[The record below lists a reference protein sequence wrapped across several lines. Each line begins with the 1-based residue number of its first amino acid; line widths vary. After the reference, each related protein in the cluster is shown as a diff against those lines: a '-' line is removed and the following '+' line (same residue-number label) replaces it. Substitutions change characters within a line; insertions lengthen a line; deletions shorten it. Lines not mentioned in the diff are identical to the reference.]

1 MFCEIDKYAAT
12 SYCAVHGVNPS
23 LNLGDITK
31 ADEKSVPDFNVMVGG
46 SPCQDFSIAGKQGGA
61 MWRCSVCGHE
71 YNPLEAHY
79 TKRDRCPK
87 CGSKEIEKTR
97 SSLIVEWLRFLY
109 EKKPRFAIYE
119 NVKNLVGAKF
129 RQTFDMFV
137 RELEDYGYNVYWQ
150 VIDAKNQGVPQHRE
164 RVYCVI
170 IRKDLDNGLFRFPD
184 SIPLKRTL
192 MDLCERNVHERYY
205 LPDNKVTQMISP
217 PQASYCITSTYH
229 KGIPFEHFLKTHQR
243 QLVMEY
249 EPKYRVRKLT
259 PLECWRLMG
268 FEDDDFYRAQSA
280 MNENLYGGNDR
291 SGTQLY
297 KQAGN
302 SIVVDVL
309 LHIFENLYDAMPY
322 LFEDIQIGSF
332 FSGIGAFEKALSML
346 LEDGDRGVLSL
357 EGKSDI
363 IGVVDPQGRT
373 NKKCRINEVCPTL
386 RAQTHGNPPCVVHDQ
401 LEQIGYINDYNGD
414 ANRIYDC
421 SVARAL
427 KAEAGGGG
435 AKTGWYRFPS
445 ERVCIKQATKQ
456 GFIECDVGGRR
467 SILSEQ

>member
-31 ADEKSVPDFNVMVGG
+31 ADEKSVPDFNVMFGG

-87 CGSKEIEKTR
+87 CGSAEIEKTR

-150 VIDAKNQGVPQHRE
+150 VIDAKNQGIPQHRE

-184 SIPLKRTL
+184 SIPLRTSL
-192 MDLCERNVHERYY
+192 MDLCEKYVPERYY
-205 LPDNKVTQMISP
+205 LPDDKVTQMISP
-217 PQASYCITSTYH
+217 PPDQLLHHRNLSQRNQFGTLSANTSTT
-229 KGIPFEHFLKTHQR
+229 I
-243 QLVMEY
+243 
-249 EPKYRVRKLT
+249 
-259 PLECWRLMG
+259 
-268 FEDDDFYRAQSA
+268 D
-280 MNENLYGGNDR
+280 
-291 SGTQLY
+291 SG
-297 KQAGN
+297 
-302 SIVVDVL
+302 
-309 LHIFENLYDAMPY
+309 
-322 LFEDIQIGSF
+322 
-332 FSGIGAFEKALSML
+332 
-346 LEDGDRGVLSL
+346 
-357 EGKSDI
+357 
-363 IGVVDPQGRT
+363 
-373 NKKCRINEVCPTL
+373 VC
-386 RAQTHGNPPCVVHDQ
+386 Q
-401 LEQIGYINDYNGD
+401 
-414 ANRIYDC
+414 
-421 SVARAL
+421 
-427 KAEAGGGG
+427 
-435 AKTGWYRFPS
+435 
-445 ERVCIKQATKQ
+445 
-456 GFIECDVGGRR
+456 
-467 SILSEQ
+467 